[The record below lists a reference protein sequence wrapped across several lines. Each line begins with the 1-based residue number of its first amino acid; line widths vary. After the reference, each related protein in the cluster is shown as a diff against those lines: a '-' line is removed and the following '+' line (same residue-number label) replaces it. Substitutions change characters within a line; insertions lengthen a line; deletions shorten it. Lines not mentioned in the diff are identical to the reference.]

1 MVPGLK
7 SMKQIRLLVYN
18 NFCVFDLLLL
28 WSHELARS
36 SNCIPCTQPSLHFSP
51 AIFLIAGEK
60 GLEYWVRVNVFCC
73 NQFKY
78 LPYLAYIYVHEVILT
93 GVTNIFIL

>member
-28 WSHELARS
+28 WSPLFFPITAGSGDWERVVITL
-36 SNCIPCTQPSLHFSP
+36 PVKLSL
-51 AIFLIAGEK
+51 
-60 GLEYWVRVNVFCC
+60 VNIL
-73 NQFKY
+73 Y
-78 LPYLAYIYVHEVILT
+78 MYICMFGYKK
-93 GVTNIFIL
+93 